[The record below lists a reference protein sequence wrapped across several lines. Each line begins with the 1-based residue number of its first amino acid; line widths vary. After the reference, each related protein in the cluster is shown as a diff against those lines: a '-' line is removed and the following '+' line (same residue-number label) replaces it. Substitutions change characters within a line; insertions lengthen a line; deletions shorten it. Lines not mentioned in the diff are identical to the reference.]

1 MHPVT
6 NEEQPGPDETQPFVS
21 PSGPE
26 QPGQP
31 PSPEWPTYAPPP
43 PSPEQPGQPPYG
55 PPTYGQPAYGQ
66 PTYGQPP
73 SAPPPPYEQNPY
85 LQQQPPPAPYG
96 APQFSG
102 YGTPVPGYSY
112 AQSHG
117 RATTSMVLGIVA
129 IVGILATPFCCIT
142 LPAMFAGPFAIWTGA
157 SAKRQIDQNPA
168 AYNNRGQ
175 AVAGFI
181 MGIIATV
188 LAVLVIVVVAV
199 FIGVTDWSDSTS
211 YDSY

>member
-1 MHPVT
+1 MLPVT
-6 NEEQPGPDETQPFVS
+6 NDGRPDPDETQPFVS

-26 QPGQP
+26 QQGPGQP
-31 PSPEWPTYAPPP
+31 PPPEWPTYAPPP
-43 PSPEQPGQPPYG
+43 TGPPTDPPAGPPVYGQPPAQPPYG
-55 PPTYGQPAYGQ
+55 
-66 PTYGQPP
+66 
-73 SAPPPPYEQNPY
+73 QNPY
-85 LQQQPPPAPYG
+85 LPPPQQQPYG
-96 APQFSG
+96 SPQFSG
-102 YGTPVPGYSY
+102 YGAPVPGYTY

-117 RATTSMVLGIVA
+117 RAKTSMVLGIVA
-129 IVGILATPFCCIT
+129 LVGILATPFCCIT

-157 SAKRQIDQNPA
+157 SAKRQIDQNPT

-181 MGIIATV
+181 MGIVATV
-188 LAVLVIVVVAV
+188 LAVLIIIAVVV

>member
-1 MHPVT
+1 MHRVT
-6 NEEQPGPDETQPFVS
+6 NDDQPGPDETQPFVS

-26 QPGQP
+26 QPTPPAQP

-43 PSPEQPGQPPYG
+43 SAPPPPPPYG
-55 PPTYGQPAYGQ
+55 QPPTYGQPPAG
-66 PTYGQPP
+66 
-73 SAPPPPYEQNPY
+73 SPYEQNPY

-96 APQFSG
+96 AQQFAG
-102 YGTPVPGYSY
+102 YGAPVPGYSY

-129 IVGILATPFCCIT
+129 LVGILATPFCCVT

-181 MGIIATV
+181 MGIVATV
-188 LAVLVIVVVAV
+188 LAVLLIIVIAV
-199 FIGVTDWSDSTS
+199 FIGVTDWSSSGSGGFDN
-211 YDSY
+211 Y

>member
-1 MHPVT
+1 MLPVT
-6 NEEQPGPDETQPFVS
+6 DDGQPGPDETQPFVS

-31 PSPEWPTYAPPP
+31 GPGQPPPPEWPTYAPPP
-43 PSPEQPGQPPYG
+43 AAPPYG
-55 PPTYGQPAYGQ
+55 APNPPV
-66 PTYGQPP
+66 YGQPP
-73 SAPPPPYEQNPY
+73 APPPYGQNPY
-85 LQQQPPPAPYG
+85 LQQPQQPYG

-102 YGTPVPGYSY
+102 YGAPVPGYSY

-129 IVGILATPFCCIT
+129 LVGILATPFCCIT
-142 LPAMFAGPFAIWTGA
+142 LPAMFCGPFAIWTGA
-157 SAKRQIDQNPA
+157 SAKRQIDQFPG

-181 MGIIATV
+181 LGIVATV
-188 LAVLVIVVVAV
+188 LAVLIIIAIVL